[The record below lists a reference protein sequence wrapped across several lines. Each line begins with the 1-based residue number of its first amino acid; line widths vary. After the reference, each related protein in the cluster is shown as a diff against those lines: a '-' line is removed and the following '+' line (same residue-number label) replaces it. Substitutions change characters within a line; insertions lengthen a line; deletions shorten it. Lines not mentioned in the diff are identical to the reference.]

1 MGAEANDART
11 QMLSTLPFARILI
24 TGADGFV
31 GSHLLPEI
39 AQLCQ
44 EDARL
49 LIATRTPAANAA
61 FEEIEFDL
69 LDASTIN
76 RAVAQARPDLVV
88 HLAAQSS
95 VDQSR
100 DSAWETWQVN
110 LGGSLALARAIA
122 SHAPSATLFFVSS
135 AEVYGATFNEAVA
148 HEGSPLRPRSAYAR
162 SKAACEAMFGDIL
175 PDDMGQLII
184 VRPSNHS
191 GSGQD
196 SRFVIPAFASQIAR
210 IEAGLAPA
218 DIKVGNLDAERDF
231 MDVRD
236 VVRAYIMLLA
246 SAGTLAR
253 RAIFNIGSER
263 IVRIGS
269 LLDRLRTLSEVPTR
283 VVVDPKR
290 MRPSEIPRAAVDATA
305 IREAIDWEPRYSLD
319 DLLET
324 VLAAE
329 RLRAVGTR

>member
-1 MGAEANDART
+1 
-11 QMLSTLPFARILI
+11 
-24 TGADGFV
+24 
-31 GSHLLPEI
+31 
-39 AQLCQ
+39 
-44 EDARL
+44 
-49 LIATRTPAANAA
+49 
-61 FEEIEFDL
+61 
-69 LDASTIN
+69 
-76 RAVAQARPDLVV
+76 
-88 HLAAQSS
+88 
-95 VDQSR
+95 
-100 DSAWETWQVN
+100 
-110 LGGSLALARAIA
+110 
-122 SHAPSATLFFVSS
+122 
-135 AEVYGATFNEAVA
+135 
-148 HEGSPLRPRSAYAR
+148 
-162 SKAACEAMFGDIL
+162 MFGDIL